1 MQTQVIHVDPS
12 WPAER
17 LDAYLQPAAA
27 ALAAG
32 QLVAFPTETVYG
44 LGGDALDPAAIA
56 AIFAV
61 KGRPADNPLIVHV
74 ARPADLR
81 PLTASC
87 PPLAEA
93 LLAAFA
99 PGPLTLILPK
109 ADAVPAVV
117 TAGLQTIAV
126 RIPAHP
132 VARRLIELAGVPVA
146 APSANRSG
154 RPSPTRGWHV
164 IEDLDGAIPYIID
177 AGDCE
182 YGLESTV
189 VDLTGPV
196 PEILRPGAITAEQI
210 RSVAG
215 DVTGIGTRQPVHA
228 VHPDKPRSP
237 GMKYR
242 HYAPRAEL
250 RIITGHSLAERA
262 RTMAG
267 MLAKARDLTTAGRRI
282 GLYGCGQLL
291 QPLPGQDPVSEPA
304 GPLQREVVAE
314 PANPM
319 LQGTTLEP
327 LRFYEISPGQ
337 PIAELRHIA
346 TLLPADAVC
355 LLAYAGLPDPV
366 AAARHLFDALR
377 SFDALDVALI
387 LAEGLP
393 DRGGGT
399 AYMNR
404 LHKAAGGGEVVPGNQ
419 GSGTAARQE

>member
-1 MQTQVIHVDPS
+1 MQTKIIRIFPDDS
-12 WPAER
+12 PARIDE
-17 LDAYLQPAAA
+17 LLLPAAR

-44 LGGDALDPAAIA
+44 LGGNALDAAAIQ

-81 PLTASC
+81 RLTSSC
-87 PPLAEA
+87 PPVAEA
-93 LLAAFA
+93 LLAAFS

-109 ADAVPAVV
+109 AAIVPDGV
-117 TAGLQTIAV
+117 TAGLATVAV

-132 VARRLIELAGVPVA
+132 IARRLIELAGVPVA

-164 IEDLDGAIPYIID
+164 IDDLDGAIPFIID

-189 VDLTGPV
+189 LDLTGPV
-196 PEILRPGAITAEQI
+196 PEILRPGAITADQI
-210 RSVAG
+210 RAVAG
-215 DVTGIGTRQPVHA
+215 DVGGIGTSQPLRMA
-228 VHPDKPRSP
+228 SPEKPRSP

-250 RIITGHSLAERA
+250 RIVDAPEPADRA
-262 RTMAG
+262 RLLVSQ
-267 MLAKARDLTTAGRRI
+267 LASQLAACNGRI
-282 GLYGCGQLL
+282 GLYACTQTFDCLAAILGQTSLTG
-291 QPLPGQDPVSEPA
+291 QPG
-304 GPLQREVVAE
+304 
-314 PANPM
+314 
-319 LQGTTLEP
+319 
-327 LRFYEISPGQ
+327 SPGQ
-337 PIAELRHIA
+337 TSSSGHFRMIQPGQTAAALQAEKLDQ
-346 TLLPADAVC
+346 PANTIFQMS
-355 LLAYAGLPDPV
+355 YAAGPDPV

-377 SFDALDVALI
+377 SFDALGVALI
-387 LAEGLP
+387 IAEALP
-393 DRGGGT
+393 AAQAGA

-404 LHKAAGGGEVVPGNQ
+404 LNKAAGGGAMVAGLQ
-419 GSGTAARQE
+419 KG